1 MAIGPTFDSL
11 DATATVLDGHAGELR
26 RRVLRLDAAAA
37 TLTWDSP
44 AARAFRAHQGEVS
57 AHLRRCADR
66 LEQAATEFRRHAA
79 TARERLEAMTRAVDA
94 GVGEARELAGQP
106 LHWAKELF

>member
-11 DATATVLDGHAGELR
+11 DDIATVLDAHADELR

-37 TLTWDSP
+37 ALDWESP
-44 AARAFRAHQGEVS
+44 AARAFRAHQAEVS
-57 AHLRRCADR
+57 ARLRQCADR

-79 TARERLEAMTRAVDA
+79 TARERLEAMTRAVAA
-94 GVGEARELAGQP
+94 GVGEAGHLAGEP
-106 LHWAKELF
+106 LHWAKQLF

>member
-11 DATATVLDGHAGELR
+11 DATAAVLDGHAGELR
-26 RRVLRLDAAAA
+26 GRVLRLDAAAA
-37 TLTWDSP
+37 VLDWNSP
-44 AARAFRAHQGEVS
+44 AARAFRHHQAEMS
-57 AHLRRCADR
+57 ARLRQCADR

-79 TARERLEAMTRAVDA
+79 TARERLEAMTRALEA
-94 GVGEARELAGQP
+94 GVGEAGELAGQP